1 MLTRL
6 QGRVERIGAATL
18 SGIAEIGMGAWLFAE
33 SLYWLALGRTQRQP
47 VRFGAVIAQAWEIG
61 IQALPILIILN
72 GTIGVMLAIQG
83 IYSLRAFGAESQV
96 VMGVAFSVVREFA
109 PLITGIL
116 VAGRSGSALAARLG
130 TMTINQEI
138 DALTVMGIVPT
149 RFLVAPALVASLVMV
164 PILAFIGMVV
174 ALLGSALYVELAL
187 GLSLPAYASQTLDI
201 LRFHDLTHG
210 LGKSA
215 LFALIIVLVGVV
227 NGLSVTGG
235 AEGVGR
241 VTTRSVVQSISAIVI
256 TDMIF
261 AFVLTR

>member
-1 MLTRL
+1 MPSLL
-6 QGRVERIGAATL
+6 KRVEQIGAATL
-18 SGIAEIGMGAWLFAE
+18 SGVEEIGRGALLFAE
-33 SLYWLALGRTQRQP
+33 SLYWLLLGRTQNQP
-47 VRFGAVIAQAWEIG
+47 VRLGAVVHQAWEIG
-61 IQALPILIILN
+61 VLALPILVILN
-72 GTIGVMLAIQG
+72 ATIGIMLAIQG
-83 IYSLRAFGAESQV
+83 IYSLRTFGAEQQV
-96 VMGVAFSVVREFA
+96 VIGVAFSMVREFA

-149 RFLVAPALVASLVMV
+149 RFLIAPALVASLIMV
-164 PILAFIGMVV
+164 PLLAFVGMVV
-174 ALLGSALYVELAL
+174 GLLGAAIYVEMAL
-187 GLSLPAYASQTLDI
+187 GLSLAAYASQTLDI
-201 LRFHDLTHG
+201 LRLHDLTHG
-210 LGKSA
+210 LGKSG

-241 VTTRSVVQSISAIVI
+241 VTTRAVVQSISAIVV

-261 AFVLTR
+261 VFVATR